1 MPPQKRKLPSV
12 PSRARSFYLI
22 SPAVVSAWH
31 PIFSNRQME
40 RTPSVKIIQTGGKRN
55 REECR
60 RKNNRPQ
67 NHFTVFHRQ
76 IGKLFAIAQK
86 FSDVR
91 EPLHTHTSHKNWL
104 ECVGISIRL
113 CFTIYSSLL
122 THRLFALVV
131 DIFHPTRKYIARSL
145 ISHDLFFFPSIDTVA
160 TQSPHF

>member
-1 MPPQKRKLPSV
+1 MPPQKRKLLLASGEG
-12 PSRARSFYLI
+12 SFYLI
-22 SPAVVSAWH
+22 SPAVVSARH

-40 RTPSVKIIQTGGKRN
+40 RTPSVKIIQTGGKKP
-55 REECR
+55 
-60 RKNNRPQ
+60 RKTSKGNNRPQ

-76 IGKLFAIAQK
+76 IGKLFAILQK

-91 EPLHTHTSHKNWL
+91 EPLHTHTSHKNWS

-145 ISHDLFFFPSIDTVA
+145 ISHDLFFFS
-160 TQSPHF
+160 HR